1 VVSIRES
8 EIFLEIAEMHYHYLH
23 MLKLLKRFGLAVVS
37 LLGLSMGA
45 QADVSANGEQVVLLH
60 GIARSASH
68 MRDLQKFLELKGYKV
83 YNLDY
88 PSTSHTLEKLTAI
101 VADDIAGK
109 IRTDKPV
116 HFIGY
121 SMGGIVTRA
130 VLNKYRPDNLGRVV
144 QLASPNKGSEVADFL
159 QNNWVYEKVYGP
171 AGQQLTTNSNELD
184 DLLGKVDYELGVVAG
199 TFSIDPVSSSLIP
212 GDDDGKVSVESTK
225 VAGMKDHVLVYAS
238 HTFFPQNDEVQRR
251 ALEFIRFGK
260 FLPK

>member
-1 VVSIRES
+1 
-8 EIFLEIAEMHYHYLH
+8 
-23 MLKLLKRFGLAVVS
+23 MLNILKRLSLSILSALSLVS
-37 LLGLSMGA
+37 VSNA
-45 QADVSANGEQVVLLH
+45 QAPSHGEQVVLLH

-68 MRDLQKFLELKGYKV
+68 MEDLEAFLKEKGYTV

-101 VADDIAGK
+101 VAADIASK
-109 IRTDKPV
+109 IRADKPV

-130 VLNKYRPDNLGRVV
+130 VLNKFRPDNLGRVV
-144 QLASPNKGSEVADFL
+144 QLASPNNGSEVADFL
-159 QNNWVYEKVYGP
+159 KDNWLYEKVYGP
-171 AGQQLTTNSNELD
+171 AGKQLVTDGAGID

-225 VAGMKDHVLVYAS
+225 IDGMKDHVLVYAS
-238 HTFFPQNDEVQRR
+238 HTFFPQNDDVKAH
-251 ALEFIRFGK
+251 ALEFIRYGK
-260 FLPK
+260 FIKNNNQ